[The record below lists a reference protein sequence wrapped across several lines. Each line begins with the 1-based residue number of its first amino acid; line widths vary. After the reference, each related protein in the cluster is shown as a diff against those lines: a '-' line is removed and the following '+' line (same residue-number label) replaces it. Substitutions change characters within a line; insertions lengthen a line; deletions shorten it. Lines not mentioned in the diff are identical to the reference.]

1 MHYRRWI
8 AVVVFALYSGW
19 SGAQSPREQL
29 LQLGL
34 QLRAN
39 PSDHALRERIVSL
52 GLEVKP
58 KPAIPPEAE
67 RFDGRAQYA
76 FKSAKSEADMLE
88 AAREYL
94 KAVDAAPW
102 IADYYFNLCAILE
115 KANRPAEAMRACRFY
130 LAAAPEA
137 QDASDIRKRVAGLEF
152 ALERMRGS
160 VTRRQDCVNTS
171 SLYEVGSKVAVING
185 RKISAKLISSL
196 YGGVWRNQLM
206 LSDIT
211 AFPQIGAMQR
221 WNLEPMDKTLQH
233 DDRVP
238 GTPWFR
244 LTIGRDGHITFG
256 GSGSAQAE
264 IATSVA
270 ELHRMRNS
278 QMDGCSLAQKGDKFF
293 VELGQGGP
301 ARTND
306 GALVAGPMYFESD
319 CTGKLLGEKAGW
331 YPATLIPYPQTG
343 SSQGFRSASADACRQ
358 ASNDRLGW
366 LAP

>member
-8 AVVVFALYSGW
+8 AVFAFALYSGW

-29 LQLGL
+29 QQLGL

-39 PSDHALRERIVSL
+39 PSDHALRERIVRL

-76 FKSAKSEADMLE
+76 FKNAKSEADMLE

-102 IADYYFNLCAILE
+102 VADYYFNLCAILE

-130 LAAAPEA
+130 LAAAPDA

-152 ALERMRGS
+152 ALERQRGS
-160 VTRRQDCVNTS
+160 VTRRQDCVSGS
-171 SLYEVGSKVAVING
+171 SLYVAGAKVAHING
-185 RKISAKLISSL
+185 RTISAKLISSL

-206 LSDIT
+206 LTDIT
-211 AFPQIGAMQR
+211 TFPQIGAIQR
-221 WNLEPMDKTLQH
+221 WNLEPIDKTLQH

-238 GTPWFR
+238 GKLWFR
-244 LTIGRDGHITFG
+244 LTIARDGGITFG
-256 GSGSAQAE
+256 GSGSPQAE
-264 IATSVA
+264 IVTSSA
-270 ELHRMRNS
+270 ELHQMRNA
-278 QMDGCSLAQKGDKFF
+278 QMNGCSLAQKGAKFF

-331 YPATLIPYPQTG
+331 YPVTLVPHPQTG
-343 SSQGFRSASADACRQ
+343 HAQGFSSASADACRQ
-358 ASNDRLGW
+358 ASNDQLGW